1 MNKKD
6 RKFIS
11 GENLTDEEIIQRF
24 KIKTVEVRLKDKA
37 QGSSFLMWIVIL
49 FFLAGILLYF
59 ISPNFAPNYTPFTL
73 IFFSTGLF
81 LFITFRLNKNL
92 RKFEVDGTAE
102 KLKDELNSEILDIR
116 NKLNIASN
124 TANEVEKDDIRT
136 QDKG

>member
-37 QGSSFLMWIVIL
+37 QGSSFLMWMVIL
-49 FFLAGILLYF
+49 FFLAGIILYF
-59 ISPNFAPNYTPFTL
+59 IFPNVALYYTPFAL

-92 RKFEVDGTAE
+92 RKFEVDGTAD
-102 KLKDELNSEILDIR
+102 KLQNELNSEILDIR
-116 NKLNIASN
+116 NKLNIGSK
-124 TANEVEKDDIRT
+124 TAHEVEKDGVST
-136 QDKG
+136 KDKG

>member
-24 KIKTVEVRLKDKA
+24 RIKTVEVRLKAKA

-49 FFLAGILLYF
+49 FFLVGIVLYC
-59 ISPNFAPNYTPFTL
+59 ISPSVAPYYTPFTL

-102 KLKDELNSEILDIR
+102 KLQNELNSEILDIR
-116 NKLNIASN
+116 NKLNIGSK
-124 TANEVEKDDIRT
+124 TAHEVKKDGVST
-136 QDKG
+136 NDKG

>member
-24 KIKTVEVRLKDKA
+24 KIKTVEVRLKAKA

-49 FFLAGILLYF
+49 FFLAGIVLYF
-59 ISPNFAPNYTPFTL
+59 ISPNVAPYYTPFTL

-92 RKFEVDGTAE
+92 RKFEFDGTAE

-124 TANEVEKDDIRT
+124 TANEFEKDDIST
-136 QDKG
+136 KDEG

>member
-24 KIKTVEVRLKDKA
+24 KIKTVEVRLKHKA
-37 QGSSFLMWIVIL
+37 QGSSFLMWMVVL
-49 FFLAGILLYF
+49 FFLAGIILYF
-59 ISPNFAPNYTPFTL
+59 IFPNVAPYYTPFAL

-92 RKFEVDGTAE
+92 RKFEFDGTAE

-124 TANEVEKDDIRT
+124 TANEFKKDDIST
-136 QDKG
+136 KDEG

>member
-37 QGSSFLMWIVIL
+37 QGSGFWMWIVVL
-49 FFLAGILLYF
+49 FFLAGIVLYF
-59 ISPNFAPNYTPFTL
+59 ISPNVAPYYTPFAL